1 MTSYAKIGFRPRHL
15 WLGAAFLFLLTVLA
29 ACSPLPGEGWANY
42 TVSGQYVYVSY
53 KETIFRIDLK
63 AQPNPASEI
72 APDWGAITPNKTH
85 IYAAPGLS
93 AKGDLYVGAFD
104 RKMWMFSPFGG
115 GNRAERNA
123 GFDAPTE
130 TDKFI
135 GGALVND
142 ALGLV
147 YAPMGDKGLK
157 AYDLTTGKL
166 VASYTD
172 MKFGV
177 WSTPVFDQATNVV
190 YIAAKDHSVYAL
202 DPKTLTKVWSV
213 DVEASMTSTPLLANG
228 KLYVGTLGNGLAVV
242 DLRSRSFTTFK
253 PAEIGWISATPVL
266 DDGILYFGDLR
277 GQIWAVE
284 ADTLARKWVTK
295 EPESKNLP
303 ITGKVAL
310 AVSNHPD
317 ALVEGQPGRVVIAA
331 SESKQIHA
339 YRVDT
344 GAHVW
349 GQQAEEKINSD
360 LFIFGDDVIFTTLSD
375 NQLLT
380 GYNVNTA
387 QRSFTVKKPSED
399 YLKGLA
405 NGPAPKQA
413 ELIAATPDAA
423 QTPEGT
429 AQPASATAEA
439 TAAATAS
446 K

>member
-1 MTSYAKIGFRPRHL
+1 MTVYAKIGFRPRHL
-15 WLGAAFLFLLTVLA
+15 WLGAAFLFLLAVLA
-29 ACSPLPGEGWANY
+29 ACSPIPGEGWANY
-42 TVSGQYVYVSY
+42 TVSGQYIYVSY
-53 KETIFRIDLK
+53 KETIFRVDLK
-63 AQPNPASEI
+63 TQPNPASEI

-85 IYAAPGLS
+85 IYAAPALS

-157 AYDLTTGKL
+157 AYDITTGKL

-177 WSTPVFDQATNVV
+177 WSTPVFDPANNVLYV
-190 YIAAKDHSVYAL
+190 AAKDHSVYAL
-202 DPKTLTKVWSV
+202 DPRSLAKLWSV
-213 DVEASMTSTPLLANG
+213 DVEASMTSMPLLAND

-242 DLRSRSFTTFK
+242 DLRSRSFETFK
-253 PAEIGWISATPVL
+253 PAEIGWISATPLL
-266 DDGILYFGDLR
+266 DEGILYFGDLR

-284 ADTLARKWVTK
+284 AATLTRKWVAK

-303 ITGKVAL
+303 ITGKVAI
-310 AVSNHPD
+310 AVSNHPE
-317 ALVEGQPGRVVIAA
+317 ALVENKPGRVVIAA

-339 YRVDT
+339 YRIDT

-360 LFIFGDDVIFTTLSD
+360 LFIFGDDVVFTTLSD

-399 YLKGLA
+399 FLKGLA
-405 NGPAPKQA
+405 NGAAPKQA
-413 ELIAATPDAA
+413 EIVTATPAMA
-423 QTPEGT
+423 E
-429 AQPASATAEA
+429 ATAEV